1 MCEWREKNQKSR
13 IRLDTDQKK
22 STTVQNVT
30 RKKNPFEKKNYNNE
44 YKNADLIVWHRN
56 ENPGFRLLSTPPPP
70 PEKSR
75 YQKYLTKKKSPQS
88 VLGPKCTNFK
98 PHAKRS
104 YIPVITNTPPSTPP
118 PPPEDR
124 SQFAF

>member
-1 MCEWREKNQKSR
+1 MRTLVFACC
-13 IRLDTDQKK
+13 
-22 STTVQNVT
+22 
-30 RKKNPFEKKNYNNE
+30 P
-44 YKNADLIVWHRN
+44 
-56 ENPGFRLLSTPPPP
+56 PPPP

-118 PPPEDR
+118 PLQRIVANLHFNCSFSPANNYANEKLHQTR
-124 SQFAF
+124 YK